1 MADFWRR
8 ARLIRLILGV
18 LLPPVL
24 MAISYVLINTW
35 HGSFQMG
42 LVIGWL
48 TLSQAFQTADIQ
60 LLVYSLLM
68 EFLVVPKL
76 KNIHVVAIVSG
87 LLLLLT
93 VVSAFLTFFGPT
105 LTPFENDR
113 LTPVLGFVIGSFL
126 GYGLKLSTQNQRQKA

>member
-1 MADFWRR
+1 
-8 ARLIRLILGV
+8 
-18 LLPPVL
+18 L

-35 HGSFQMG
+35 HGSVQMG
-42 LVIGWL
+42 LAIGWL
-48 TLSQAFQTADIQ
+48 TLSQAFQTAGIQ
-60 LLVYSLLM
+60 LFVYSLLM

-93 VVSAFLTFFGPT
+93 VFSAFLTFFGPK

-113 LTPVLGFVIGSFL
+113 LTPVLGFVIGSLL
-126 GYGLKLSTQNQRQKA
+126 GYGLKLSVQSQRKRG